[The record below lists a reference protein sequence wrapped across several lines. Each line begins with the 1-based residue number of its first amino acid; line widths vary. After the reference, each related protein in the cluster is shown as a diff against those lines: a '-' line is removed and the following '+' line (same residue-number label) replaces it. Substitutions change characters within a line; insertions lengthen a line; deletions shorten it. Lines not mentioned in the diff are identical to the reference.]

1 MNVGKTLIIVGVA
14 LILFGMFFVFFKSYF
29 NWFGNLFG
37 DISYKTESFHFY
49 MPLTSMIILSIFL
62 SLFFNILSRFFDN

>member
-14 LILFGMFFVFFKSYF
+14 LILFGVLFILFKSYF

-37 DISYKTESFHFY
+37 DISYKSGNFHFY
-49 MPLTSMIILSIFL
+49 MPLTSMIIVSVIL
-62 SLFFNILSRFFDN
+62 SLLFNFLSRFFNN